1 MNRIT
6 SFLALSAIVV
16 AGAFAGTAAQASAAN
31 VNVDFK
37 VHDADASASMIR
49 SGAPSSGISGLI
61 SPTNTPPPSALTN
74 QLGQDAF
81 LTLLTTQ
88 LRNQN
93 PLKPMD
99 DTQSVAQLAQFSA
112 LQASTQLKDAFTTFE
127 SNFSVMQSAGL
138 LGKTVSAQATDSSGN
153 VTSVTGL
160 VKTISVI
167 NGQPMITLVDANGKL
182 LVNGNG
188 QPLQL
193 PTSAIL
199 SIG

>member
-1 MNRIT
+1 MSSVTGSTTGLPIDGLISQT
-6 SFLALSAIVV
+6 Q
-16 AGAFAGTAAQASAAN
+16 TAAQQATSLG
-31 VNVDFK
+31 
-37 VHDADASASMIR
+37 S
-49 SGAPSSGISGLI
+49 
-61 SPTNTPPPSALTN
+61 

-81 LTLLTTQ
+81 LKLLTTQ
-88 LRNQN
+88 LQNQD
-93 PLKPMD
+93 PLHPMD
-99 DTQSVAQLAQFSA
+99 DTQSVAQLAQFSSV
-112 LQASTQLKDAFTTFE
+112 QATTELKDAFASFQ

-153 VTSVTGL
+153 VISVNGL

-167 NGQPMITLVDANGKL
+167 NGNPMITLVDANGKL
-182 LVNGNG
+182 MVDSNG

>member
-1 MNRIT
+1 MST
-6 SFLALSAIVV
+6 SPT
-16 AGAFAGTAAQASAAN
+16 AGL
-31 VNVDFK
+31 
-37 VHDADASASMIR
+37 
-49 SGAPSSGISGLI
+49 PISGLI
-61 SPTNTPPPSALTN
+61 TPTNTPAPSALTN

-81 LTLLTTQ
+81 LMLLTTQ

-138 LGKTVSAQATDSSGN
+138 LGKTVSAQVTDASGS
-153 VTSVTGL
+153 VSTVTGT

-167 NGQPMITLVDANGKL
+167 NGQPQFTLADKNGKL
-182 LVNGNG
+182 LLDSKGNAV
-188 QPLQL
+188 QL